1 MGRSCKDSKPLN
13 PTISV
18 FSFISFKN
26 RSVLLFGSLSINGH
40 LFVKVWTKKIYHV
53 KRIKKVGIFKFYKS
67 LKECNVTVLQQ

>member
-26 RSVLLFGSLSINGH
+26 RSVLLFGSLSINLSKFG
-40 LFVKVWTKKIYHV
+40 LKKNDHV